1 MLEKPKPSEHPTT
14 SKWLKEAVD
23 RGRGFINT
31 KFRLFTGVVNKQP
44 GAGEGMDGF
53 LKKRAERIRMSIQE
67 T

>member
-23 RGRGFINT
+23 RGHGFINT